1 MVNWKNGERK
11 CEEKEWNWRGYKE
24 MWKREREVVI
34 VWKQKERIENWFE
47 LNWMEVNRR
56 HDTHTNI
63 KSNL

>member
-1 MVNWKNGERK
+1 
-11 CEEKEWNWRGYKE
+11 
-24 MWKREREVVI
+24 VVI
-34 VWKQKERIENWFE
+34 VWKRKERIENWFE